1 MLHTDIPTRSEIDQ
15 LLAAAAP
22 WCVSIYVPT
31 STVTQDAEIGR
42 LEFKN
47 AATAALERLEER
59 AAGHEEIAE
68 LRESLDELHDDET
81 FWAYQAHSL
90 ALFATARG
98 VRTYRLP
105 NRLVGSVNVADRF
118 HLAPLL
124 RTVTFP
130 QAAFVLALAQGAVR
144 LLEVSPDLPVHEVRV
159 AALPE
164 SVAGAPG
171 KRSVAGRRPPAGRPG
186 RRVAVG
192 AIQGSEAQKVRMRQ
206 YAREVDAAIRPV
218 LAGHELP
225 LILAATQP
233 LDAIYRSLNSY
244 PHLAVEG
251 LAGNPETVSDAE
263 LAAEARGVLDDLYA
277 AELSALQE
285 RFEQLSSQGR
295 TAVELTHVA
304 RAATYGAVDTLLLDI
319 DADLTGTLDEES
331 GAVDLDDGGYG
342 ITDETARRVVRAGGR
357 VLAVR
362 AESIPGSGPVA
373 AILRYPA

>member
-1 MLHTDIPTRSEIDQ
+1 MLHTDIPTRAEIDQ

-31 STVTQDAEIGR
+31 SNVTQDAEIGR

-47 AATAALERLEER
+47 AASAAVEQLEQRG
-59 AAGHEEIAE
+59 AAREDIAE
-68 LRESLDELHDDET
+68 LRESLDELHDDDT

-144 LLEVSPDLPVHEVRV
+144 LLEVSPDLPVDEVRV

-164 SVAGAPG
+164 SAETEG
-171 KRSVAGRRPPAGRPG
+171 KRSIAGRRPAAGRPG

-192 AIQGSEAQKVRMRQ
+192 AVQGAEAQKVRMRQ
-206 YAREVDAAIRPV
+206 YARKVDAAIRPV

-233 LDAIYRSLNSY
+233 LDAIYRSVNSY
-244 PHLAVEG
+244 PHLAGEG

-263 LAAEARGVLDDLYA
+263 LATEARGVLDGIYA
-277 AELSALQE
+277 AELSALQG

-295 TAVELTHVA
+295 TAIELTDVA
-304 RAATYGAVDTLLLDI
+304 RAATYGAIDTVLLDI

-331 GAVDLDDGGYG
+331 GAVDLDNGGYG
-342 ITDETARRVVRAGGR
+342 ITDEIARRVVNADGR
-357 VLAVR
+357 IVAVR
-362 AESIPGSGPVA
+362 AESIPGSGPAA